1 MMGGLSC
8 SRWLIELYGSFFY
21 GGNISLKNLKLG
33 LGASCGPMP
42 GSRGAMGAMGAIGV
56 IVGFPQRQS
65 ELE

>member
-1 MMGGLSC
+1 MMGGFGC
-8 SRWLIELYGSFFY
+8 SKWLIELYGSFFY

-33 LGASCGPMP
+33 LGASCGTMP
-42 GSRGAMGAMGAIGV
+42 GSHDAMGAIGV